1 MSSDTK
7 ARVTVLETIVGVPAD
22 GEQISLCD
30 RLDTVSAETTAVRND
45 LVEQRKLVLNR
56 VEELAAV
63 MDAQNQAARETQ
75 RQLEIEIAL
84 LKRVVNGLPR
94 EGEVATK
101 VKMP

>member
-7 ARVTVLETIVGVPAD
+7 ARVTVLEIIVGVPAK
-22 GEQISLCD
+22 GEELSVCD
-30 RLDTVSAETTAVRND
+30 RLDAVSAETTAVRND
-45 LVEQRKLVLNR
+45 LAEQKELVLNR

-63 MDAQNQAARETQ
+63 MDTQNQAARETQ
-75 RQLEIEIAL
+75 RQLETEITL
-84 LKRVVNGLPR
+84 LKRAVSGLPR